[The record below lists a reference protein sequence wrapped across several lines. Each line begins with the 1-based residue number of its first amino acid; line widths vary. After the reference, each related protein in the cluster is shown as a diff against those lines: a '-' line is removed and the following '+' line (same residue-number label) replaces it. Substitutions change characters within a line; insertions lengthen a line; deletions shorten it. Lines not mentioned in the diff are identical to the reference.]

1 MTSVDYLSTINQ
13 GGSGLNITQI
23 VDSLVSAEQTP
34 QENQIQSKI
43 DAKNTAISAIGEI
56 KSALS
61 KLSTSLT
68 TLTGNTSLN
77 VNSTSS
83 AISASISDPSTAV
96 AINSSISVSTLAKG
110 QTLAF
115 EDYSSNTSLVG
126 AGSLVLERG
135 DWSSGSFVASA
146 TVTSKSLTV
155 TSTDTL
161 ESLKDKINELDYGV
175 TASVLGAGD
184 DTFTLVL
191 KSSNGKENALRI
203 TATES
208 PSGSGLSNIDNT
220 TTNASKQKLAGADA
234 AFTVDG
240 ISLTRSSNEITDL
253 FTGYTVNLNSS
264 TILNGTDTPGNLVG
278 LVDTTLATTNLNSFV
293 SAVNEARTLLNEKT
307 FRGSVSENA
316 GELSDDPV
324 IKSIQKQ
331 LHSLTSTQLTGFG
344 ANGVYLSNLGV
355 RTEKN
360 GLLSLNTTVLENE
373 LKNNPT
379 SLDAIFNSMFSS
391 SSSLISPSAGT
402 ISKPV
407 AGSYS
412 FAMTAY
418 VSGAIT
424 GLTSNDTSPQVT
436 ASDNTIKIVVDG
448 TTSGTVTVP
457 AAHYT
462 SEAALATAIQT
473 AINADST
480 LAAVG
485 KSVVVTH
492 TNGSYS
498 ITSGSIGS
506 TSSMAIFSIG
516 SNLDG
521 FLKFVGTTDAD
532 NIGTSQSGTA
542 SNALTLNGASVT
554 TTDTDGLVDNE
565 TLLSS
570 GNFTLDGAQT
580 TSTDPRSA
588 TNLNSLVTIASSN
601 NLSSVTFT
609 ITGTDIDGTSQTETI
624 TGPSA
629 GNSVTGTKIFKDIT
643 QISSNAAASGVNI
656 GTKSVFVDLAGKR
669 PSIISAGGDESG
681 KTFTVVGTDMS
692 GNAQTEVITGPA
704 ANATVLGSKTFK
716 TISSITPSA
725 DTTGSI
731 TLGFSGAGITTSGVT
746 GSATLD
752 GAAMS
757 ADITNKIFTIS
768 SGNAAGL
775 KVKYSGLGSNA
786 TIYYGQS
793 LIEKLTSFLTDTL
806 NASSGQL
813 STRENTINQEMSD
826 QSELLNDLN
835 TQMESLRNRYIL
847 QFTSMEQAVTS
858 LKSTGEYLT
867 NLFEAMNK
875 DD

>member
-1 MTSVDYLSTINQ
+1 MTVDYLSAINQ

-23 VDSLVSAEQTP
+23 VDSLVQAEQVP

-43 DAKNTAISAIGEI
+43 DARNTAISAIGEI

-61 KLSTSLT
+61 KLSTSLN
-68 TLTGNTSLN
+68 TLTGNTSLK
-77 VNSTSS
+77 VSSTSS
-83 AISASISDPSTAV
+83 AVSATISDPSTAV
-96 AINSSISVSTLAKG
+96 AINSSISISTLAKG

-115 EDYSSNTSLVG
+115 EDYTSNTSLVG
-126 AGSLVLERG
+126 AGTLVLERG

-146 TVTSKSLTV
+146 TVTSKTLTV
-155 TSTDTL
+155 AETDTL
-161 ESLKDKINELDYGV
+161 ESLKDKINALNYGV

-184 DTFTLVL
+184 DTYTLVL
-191 KSSNGKENALRI
+191 KSQDGKENALRI

-208 PSGSGLSNIDNT
+208 PSGSGLSAIDNT
-220 TTNASKQKLAGADA
+220 TTNASKQKLAGSDA

-240 ISLTRSSNEITDL
+240 ISLTRSSNLITDL
-253 FTGYTVNLNSS
+253 FTGYNVNLHAS
-264 TILNGTDTPGNLVG
+264 TTSNGVDTPANLTG
-278 LVDTTLATTNLNSFV
+278 SVDTGAATTNLQAFV
-293 SAVNEARTLLNEKT
+293 TAVNDARTLLNEKI
-307 FRGSVSENA
+307 FRGSTTKDA

-324 IKSIQKQ
+324 IKSIESQ
-331 LHSLTSTQLTGFG
+331 LKSLTSSQLTGFG

-355 RTEKN
+355 RTEKD
-360 GLLSLNTTVLENE
+360 GLLSLNTTALENE

-379 SLDAIFNSMFSS
+379 SLDAIFNSMYSS
-391 SSSLISPSAGT
+391 SSSLLSVSGGNS
-402 ISKPV
+402 SKPV
-407 AGSYS
+407 AGSYA
-412 FAMTAY
+412 FVMTAY
-418 VSGAIT
+418 VSGAFT
-424 GLTSNDTSPQVT
+424 GLVSSDTSPQVT
-436 ASDNTIKIVVDG
+436 ASNNTIQVTVDG
-448 TTSGTVTVP
+448 TQSGTVSVP

-480 LAAVG
+480 LSAAG

-492 TNGSYS
+492 ANGSYS

-506 TSSMAIFSIG
+506 SSSMVVNAIG

-532 NIGTSQSGTA
+532 NVGASQSGTA
-542 SNALTLNGASVT
+542 STALTLNGASVT
-554 TTDTDGLVDNE
+554 TTDPDGLVDNE
-565 TLLSS
+565 TRGSS

-580 TSTDPRSA
+580 SSGSA
-588 TNLNSLVTIASSN
+588 SNLNSFVTVGSSN

-609 ITGTDIDGTSQTETI
+609 ITGTDINGNAQTETI
-624 TGPSA
+624 TGPTA
-629 GNSVTGTKIFKDIT
+629 GNTVTGTKIFQNIT
-643 QISSNAAASGVNI
+643 QISSNAAATGVNV
-656 GTKSVFVDLAGKR
+656 GTKSAFVDLAGKR
-669 PSIISAGGDESG
+669 PSIVSAGGDESG

-704 ANATVLGSKTFK
+704 ANATVLGSKTFQ

-725 DTTGSI
+725 NTAGSI
-731 TLGFSGAGITTSGVT
+731 TLGFSGAGITTTGVT

-752 GAAMS
+752 SVAMAADVS
-757 ADITNKIFTIS
+757 NKTFTIT

-775 KVKYSGLGSNA
+775 KVKYSGLGTNA
-786 TIYYGQS
+786 TVYYGQS
-793 LIEKLTSFLTDTL
+793 LIDKLTTFLSDTL
-806 NASSGQL
+806 NTSNGQL
-813 STRENTINQEMSD
+813 STRETTINKEVTD
-826 QSELLNDLN
+826 QSALLVDLN
-835 TQMESLRNRYIL
+835 SQMESLRDRYIQ